1 MAIESVGGSVVSK
14 IAELL
19 VEPAIK
25 QFRYMFCFNNFV
37 QEFDEQMMNLA
48 LAFYRLQDAV
58 NVAERNAEEIEI
70 DVNTW
75 LENAKNEIEGVNR
88 LQNEKG
94 KIIKCFTWCP
104 NSMRQFKLSKAL
116 AKKTETLRKL
126 EENSRKFPK
135 VSHKAPL
142 QEIKFLPSKEFT
154 LSGSSKEAFKQI
166 MKALKDDK
174 VNMIGLYGMG
184 GVGKTT
190 LVKEVGRRAKE
201 LHLFDEVLIATVSQN
216 PNATGIQDQ
225 MADSL
230 DLQFDKKSKE
240 GRAKELWQRLQG
252 KKMLIVLDDVWK
264 DIDFQEI
271 GIPFGDDHRGCKI
284 LLTTR
289 LEDMCS
295 YMKCKEKVFLCLFSK
310 EEAWALFRINAA
322 LRDEDSTLNRVA
334 KKVARECNGLP
345 VALVTVGR
353 ALRDKSV
360 VEWEV
365 ASEELKNS
373 QFRHLEQIDGQ
384 KNAYAC
390 LKLSYDYLTSD
401 ETKSCFLL
409 CCLFP
414 EDYDIPIEDLTRYAV
429 GYGLHKDA
437 ESIEDARKRVYVAI
451 KNLKACC
458 MLLGTFSEEYVKM
471 HDLVRDVAIRI
482 ASSEKY
488 GFMVKA
494 GIGLLEWP
502 TSNKSFEGCTTIS
515 LMGNKLA
522 ELPEGL
528 VCPQLKVLL
537 LGLDRGLNVP
547 ERFFEGMKAIEV
559 LSLKGG
565 CLSLQ
570 SLQFSTNLQSL
581 LLIECECKDLIWL
594 RKLQRLNILVFR
606 RCGSIEEL
614 PDEIGELKELR
625 LLDLTGCENLRRIP
639 VNLIGRLKKLEEL
652 LIGDRSFKGWDVVG
666 CDSTE
671 GMNASLTE
679 LNSLSHLAVLS
690 LKIPKVECI
699 PRDFVFPRLLKYD
712 IVLGDWYSGP
722 HKEYPT
728 STRLYLGDISATS
741 LNAKTFEQLFPTVSH
756 IWFWRVEGLRNIV
769 LSSDQMTS
777 HGHGSQKDFFQRLEY
792 VAVRECDDIRT
803 LFPAKWRQALKN
815 LRRVEI
821 EDCQS
826 LDEGINEEKEL
837 PFLTELQLSWLPELK
852 CIWKGPTRHVSLQS
866 LTRLELRCL
875 NKLTFIFTPS
885 LAQSFIHLE
894 TLRIENCHGLK
905 RLIRE
910 QDDEIRTESLG
921 FPKLKN
927 LSIIFCDK
935 LEYVFPVSVSPSL
948 QNLEEMQIVF
958 ADNLKSLVF
967 YSGEGDDI
975 IVKSKIKDGIID
987 FPQLRELSLSKCSFF
1002 GPKDFAALLP
1012 SLQCLR
1018 ISGLEE
1024 WGNLLAQLRGFTSL
1038 ETLTLSYVLVPD
1050 LRCIWKDLMPSHL
1063 TSLTVYSCKRLTRV
1077 FTHSMIASL
1086 VQLQVLEIS
1095 NCEELEQIIAKDN
1108 DDENDQIL
1116 SGSDLQSSCFP
1127 NLWRLEIRGCNKL
1140 KSLFPVA
1147 MASGLKKL
1155 RILRVRKSSQLLGV
1169 FGQDD
1174 HASPANIEKEMVLPD
1189 LQELLLVQL
1198 PSISSFSLGCSNFL
1212 FPHLKKLEVDGCPKL
1227 TTKSATTSNDSMS
1240 AQSKAFMNL
1249 KEISIGN
1256 LEGVQD
1262 LMQVGR
1268 LVTNRR
1274 GGHELSLVSLETLC
1288 LNLLPDLRCIWKGLV
1303 PSNLTTLKV
1312 KECKRL
1318 THVFTDSMI
1327 ASLIQL
1333 QVLEISNCEELE
1345 QIIAKDN
1352 DDENDQILSG
1362 SDLQSSCFPNLWRLE
1377 IRGCNKLKSL
1387 FPVAMASGLKKLRIL
1402 RVRKSSQLLG
1412 VFGQDDHASP
1422 ANIEKEMV
1430 LPDLQELLLVQLP
1443 SISSLSL
1450 GCSNFLFPHL
1460 KKLEVDGCPK
1470 LTTKSATTS
1479 NDSMIAQSK
1488 AFMNLK
1494 EISIGNLEGVQDLMQ
1509 VGRLVT
1515 NRRGGHELSL
1525 VSLKTLCLNLLP
1537 DLRCIW
1543 KGLVPSNLTTLKVKK
1558 CDRLIHVFTI
1568 NIIASLVQLQ
1578 VLKISNCE
1586 ELEQIIA
1593 KDNDDEND
1601 QILSGS
1607 DLQSSCFPNLWR
1619 LEIRGCNKLK
1629 SLFPVAM
1636 ASGLKKL
1643 RILRVR
1649 KSSQLLGVF
1658 GQDDHASPV
1667 NVEKEMVLPD
1677 LQELLL
1683 VQLPSIVYFSHGCY
1697 DFIFPR
1703 LWRLEVRQCPKLT
1716 TIFGT
1721 TANGSMSAQSE
1732 VSQVAEGSSTG
1743 CSVPTSTARSWT
1755 RRNGWKE
1762 EKEEEDGVR

>member
-1 MAIESVGGSVVSK
+1 MAIECAAGYIISK
-14 IAELL
+14 IADLM
-19 VEPAIK
+19 VEPVGR
-25 QFRYMFCFNNFV
+25 QFRYMFCFNNFAK
-37 QEFDEQMMNLA
+37 EFKEQKEHLVSVKD
-48 LAFYRLQDAV
+48 RLQDAV
-58 NVAERNAEEIEI
+58 RVAERNAEEIYK
-70 DVNTW
+70 DVIKW
-75 LENAKNEIEGVNR
+75 LEDANNGIEGAKPLENDI
-88 LQNEKG
+88 EKNG
-94 KIIKCFTWCP
+94 KCFTWCP
-104 NSMRQFKLSKAL
+104 NCMRQFKLSMAL
-116 AKKTETLRKL
+116 AKKSETFRKL
-126 EENSRKFPK
+126 QETSTKFTT
-135 VSHKAPL
+135 VSCKAPL
-142 QEIKFLPSKEFT
+142 PEIKFLPSKEFT
-154 LSGSSKEAFKQI
+154 LSGSSEEAFKQI
-166 MKALKDDK
+166 MKVLKDDK
-174 VNMIGLYGMG
+174 INMIRLYGMG

-190 LVKEVGRRAKE
+190 LVKQVARRAKE
-201 LHLFDEVLIATVSQN
+201 LQLFDEVVMATLSQN
-216 PNATGIQDQ
+216 PNVTGIQDQ

-230 DLQFDKKSKE
+230 GLKFDENSE
-240 GRAKELWQRLQG
+240 GGRAGRLWQRLQG

-289 LEDMCS
+289 NQELCS
-295 YMKCKEKVFLCLFSK
+295 YLACQQKVLLSPFT
-310 EEAWALFRINAA
+310 EIEAWALFKSNAG
-322 LRDEDSTLNRVA
+322 LSDEDSDLNRVA
-334 KKVARECNGLP
+334 KEVAIKCRGLP
-345 VALVTVGR
+345 LALAAVGR
-353 ALRDKSV
+353 ALKGKSKN
-360 VEWEV
+360 EWKL
-365 ASEELKNS
+365 ASKNLKTS
-373 QFRHLEQIDGQ
+373 QSRHMENVDDRS
-384 KNAYAC
+384 NPYAC
-390 LKLSYDYLTSD
+390 LKLSYDYLKHD
-401 ETKSCFLL
+401 ETKLCFLL
-409 CCLFP
+409 CCLFE
-414 EDYDIPIEDLTRYAV
+414 EDDDISIEGLTRLAV
-429 GYGLHKDA
+429 GYGLHQDV
-437 ESIEDARKRVYVAI
+437 ESIEDTREQVYAEM
-451 KNLKACC
+451 KALKDRC
-458 MLLGTFSEEYVKM
+458 MLLGTEIEENVKM
-471 HDLVRDVAIRI
+471 HDLFREVAIEI
-482 ASSEKY
+482 ATKEY
-488 GFMVKA
+488 GFMVSA
-494 GIGLLEWP
+494 GNGW
-502 TSNKSFEGCTTIS
+502 KSVNNSVTTIS

-522 ELPEGL
+522 ELPEEL

-537 LGLDRGLNVP
+537 LELDDDLNVP